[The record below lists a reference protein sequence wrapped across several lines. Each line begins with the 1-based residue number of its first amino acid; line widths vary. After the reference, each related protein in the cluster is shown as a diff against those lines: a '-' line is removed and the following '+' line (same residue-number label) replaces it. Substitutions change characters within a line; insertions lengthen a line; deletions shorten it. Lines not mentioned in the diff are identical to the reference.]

1 VADEDRL
8 DRVAEAFALVID
20 AKSPWT
26 FQHSRGVAA
35 TGVAIAEVM
44 GYPRE
49 QIREIRRAALLH
61 DIGKLGVSSL
71 ILDKPAALT
80 DEEFQVMRRH
90 PVATREILIRTGCF
104 RHLAS
109 AAASHHERLDGTG
122 YDLGLGRSEL
132 PMLTRVLCAADIC
145 DALRASRPYRPSMP
159 LERVM
164 DVMRREV
171 GNAIDAT
178 CFEALQ
184 IAVHDETIDRES
196 AADVPAVRHVSTL
209 AEDYRQAA

>member
-1 VADEDRL
+1 MFFFFFQAEDGIRDYKVTEVQTCAL
-8 DRVAEAFALVID
+8 PISFALVID

-90 PVATREILIRTGCF
+90 PVATREILIRTGCV
-104 RHLAS
+104 RHLPS

-122 YDLGLGRSEL
+122 
-132 PMLTRVLCAADIC
+132 
-145 DALRASRPYRPSMP
+145 
-159 LERVM
+159 
-164 DVMRREV
+164 
-171 GNAIDAT
+171 
-178 CFEALQ
+178 
-184 IAVHDETIDRES
+184 
-196 AADVPAVRHVSTL
+196 
-209 AEDYRQAA
+209 

>member
-1 VADEDRL
+1 M
-8 DRVAEAFALVID
+8 AEAFALVVD

-26 FQHSRGVAA
+26 LQHSRGVAA

-44 GYPRE
+44 GYPVE
-49 QIREIRRAALLH
+49 QIRDIRRAALLH

-80 DEEFQVMRRH
+80 DEEFRIMQRH
-90 PVATREILIRTGCF
+90 PIATREILIRTGCF

-109 AAASHHERLDGTG
+109 AAASHHERLDGRG

-132 PMLTRVLCAADIC
+132 PMLTRVLCTADIC
-145 DALRASRPYRPSMP
+145 DALRASRPYRPAMP
-159 LERVM
+159 VERVLDIM
-164 DVMRREV
+164 SREV
-171 GNAIDAT
+171 GPAIDAT

-184 IAVHDETIDRES
+184 IAIHRESINRES
-196 AADVPAVRHVSTL
+196 AAEVPEVRIVSTL